1 MTFERYWRDSHDLF
15 WQRRGVLLCDH
26 VGATV
31 FDLNHS
37 KQTALKE
44 IQEPAGDSK
53 PPKTVTNVF

>member
-1 MTFERYWRDSHDLF
+1 MTFSGK
-15 WQRRGVLLCDH
+15 RRGVLLCDH

-44 IQEPAGDSK
+44 MQEPAGDSK